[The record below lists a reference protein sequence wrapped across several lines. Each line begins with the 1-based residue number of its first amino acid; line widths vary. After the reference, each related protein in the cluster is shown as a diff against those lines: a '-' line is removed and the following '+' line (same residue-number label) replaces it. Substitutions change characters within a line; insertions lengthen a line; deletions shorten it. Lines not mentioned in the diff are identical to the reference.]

1 MTSQAINGAWNDH
14 VINMTSQLRDLS
26 REVENMKQQI
36 TYGNL
41 NDQQLTQQAI
51 GNVQQA
57 TTSGVSDLRGRVA
70 RCDTNIAQL
79 AQDMRAINRKTITD
93 TERLH
98 QLADSSIEKTKSMQL
113 QMDTLSRRMDKLL
126 NEQENKIVQVEGH
139 SSQQLE
145 HIDLRMKAIIEDV
158 RMQIDSNK
166 KISESER
173 SRLEQQM
180 SSLMQLSNQNIS
192 NKQEVFESRI
202 NERMRVLEK
211 SLEDNRND
219 VNKFRND
226 LEKNNK
232 NEKILDKVGEFQA
245 RAEGEMA
252 KLKKEYREGF
262 DSLRESINATN
273 RLTDTKFKLFKEKAN
288 KDLKRSLNNL

>member
-192 NKQEVFESRI
+192 NKQEVFVSRI

-252 KLKKEYREGF
+252 KLK
-262 DSLRESINATN
+262 
-273 RLTDTKFKLFKEKAN
+273 
-288 KDLKRSLNNL
+288 